1 MSYTKTNWSNNV
13 APALNATNLNKIEQG
28 IYDAHDKL
36 DGITDTVTDVVFD
49 HDVLGRSVLKKTVK
63 DNDTGESTVTKMV
76 VPGDGDTRY
85 TFDTQ
90 NSSRGEFRVSSSDSE
105 DEPYQV
111 MIKDGDKLA
120 DKDVVAEL
128 GAHNLVNITI
138 QSQTIGGITVT
149 NNGDGT
155 VTVNGTN
162 SSGNDLYI
170 KLCDVVI
177 KSGVYFL
184 SGCPEGGETGKCLQ
198 FNSIQP
204 YIAPIQDKGNGA
216 YFNTSN
222 QATQT
227 VPLYIAVWENVTVDN
242 WTFRPMVSYYYASRE
257 FHPYVMT
264 NRDITDALDDMAE
277 LGAHNL
283 IKVSSETAMFN
294 TGTFTNNGDGT
305 ITINGTNT
313 SDSGM
318 AFIVG
323 KITLKPG
330 YYFLSG
336 CPVGGSLSTYYLYF
350 APNIQPYT
358 ATVKDMGD
366 GVAFKVENTQTT
378 RLFIYLASGQTV
390 NNLTFR
396 PMVRYFNSSQD
407 FHPYAMTNR
416 DITDALSYS
425 TAERV
430 VGYWLD
436 GKPIYQKT
444 FSLSSLNCVANNWTQ
459 TSISRGSMEMI
470 IDISALIESSTPS
483 VHKGL
488 SGGFINDYVAINSFR
503 TFGTD
508 TGDVA
513 YVTIQYIKTTD

>member
-13 APALNATNLNKIEQG
+13 APALSATNLNKIEQG

-36 DGITDTVTDVVFD
+36 DGINDTVTDVVFTTNPIT
-49 HDVLGRSVLKKTVK
+49 GKSVLQKTIK
-63 DNDTGESTVTKMV
+63 DNDTGESNVTNMNI
-76 VPGDGDTRY
+76 PDNDTRY

-90 NSSRGEFRVSSSDSE
+90 NSSRGEFRVSPSNQSA
-105 DEPYQV
+105 EPYQV

-138 QSQTIGGITVT
+138 QSQTIGGIAVT

-162 SSGNDLYI
+162 SSGNNLYI

-227 VPLYIAVWENVTVDN
+227 VPLYIAVWKNVTIDN
-242 WTFRPMVSYYYASRE
+242 WTFKPMVSYYYASR
-257 FHPYVMT
+257 
-264 NRDITDALDDMAE
+264 
-277 LGAHNL
+277 
-283 IKVSSETAMFN
+283 
-294 TGTFTNNGDGT
+294 
-305 ITINGTNT
+305 
-313 SDSGM
+313 
-318 AFIVG
+318 
-323 KITLKPG
+323 
-330 YYFLSG
+330 
-336 CPVGGSLSTYYLYF
+336 
-350 APNIQPYT
+350 
-358 ATVKDMGD
+358 
-366 GVAFKVENTQTT
+366 
-378 RLFIYLASGQTV
+378 
-390 NNLTFR
+390 
-396 PMVRYFNSSQD
+396 D

-425 TAERV
+425 TTERV

-444 FSLSSLNCVANNWTQ
+444 KEVSLNMSGGQTYEEDLSHFASDIKRVIDLKGTFYRSGRTLPLPSMVTDTAEAIKAYANNLY
-459 TSISRGSMEMI
+459 ISEDNKITIRVGDNDALYGS
-470 IDISALIESSTPS
+470 
-483 VHKGL
+483 
-488 SGGFINDYVAINSFR
+488 F
-503 TFGTD
+503 
-508 TGDVA
+508 A
-513 YVTIQYIKTTD
+513 YTLQYTKTTD